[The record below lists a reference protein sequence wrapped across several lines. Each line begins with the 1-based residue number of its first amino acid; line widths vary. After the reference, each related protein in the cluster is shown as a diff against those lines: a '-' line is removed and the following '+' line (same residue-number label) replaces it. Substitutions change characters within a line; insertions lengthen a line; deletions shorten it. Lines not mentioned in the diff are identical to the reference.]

1 MSRMQQSRPRQ
12 GKGQIICSIG
22 VGFVLNTVLVL
33 DSVWGCGHYLRRN
46 QSRRSNPD
54 CSAQTKKVDLPVS
67 NTNSLAGLQR
77 ILQRQ
82 RKPHWEAIPWATT
95 CVGLTAYMSIT
106 AAVLSFA
113 SSHASFDH
121 FWIPHVGQLPRH
133 WSRAS
138 GLLGLARRAK
148 DLSSS
153 PCLVHFAWFAA
164 GAFPPAVFLGE
175 AFAVLDG
182 LGGVLPGLLLLLGE
196 GFARASEFE
205 VDALAPSSSSS
216 SVAAAT
222 ASGIVGLALLRG
234 SFAVLPSTSSLTST
248 LPLALSVALS
258 MPHFCGGHPC
268 RPWSLLAQPAMDCPD
283 KG

>member
-1 MSRMQQSRPRQ
+1 M
-12 GKGQIICSIG
+12 
-22 VGFVLNTVLVL
+22 
-33 DSVWGCGHYLRRN
+33 
-46 QSRRSNPD
+46 
-54 CSAQTKKVDLPVS
+54 A
-67 NTNSLAGLQR
+67 
-77 ILQRQ
+77 
-82 RKPHWEAIPWATT
+82 
-95 CVGLTAYMSIT
+95 
-106 AAVLSFA
+106 
-113 SSHASFDH
+113 
-121 FWIPHVGQLPRH
+121 RH

-164 GAFPPAVFLGE
+164 HAGAFPPAVFLGE

-196 GFARASEFE
+196 E
-205 VDALAPSSSSS
+205 VDARAPSSSSS